1 MNTSITVNKGVSNL
15 QKMKPIKR
23 GLVIIY
29 HGNGKGKTTAAIG
42 MLIRAI
48 GHGYKVAYLQFLKNS
63 VSGETKFLSKIS
75 EVLFYPGG
83 AGFVGIMGD
92 KKSLDEHRKKAKET
106 LKFASKILQ
115 EGTYYIVVLD
125 EINCALSLGL
135 LDPEEVLQV
144 INSRKENVNVV
155 LTGCIAPDKLIEIA
169 DIVTEMVKVKHIYDQ
184 GYLAKIGVDF

>member
-1 MNTSITVNKGVSNL
+1 MNKGALHL

-48 GHGYKVAYLQFLKNS
+48 GHGYRAAYLQFLKNS

-115 EGTYYIVVLD
+115 EGNYYIVVLD

-135 LDPEEVLQV
+135 LDLEEVLQT

-155 LTGCIAPDKLIEIA
+155 LTGCTAPDKLIEIA